1 MLRRRALAFIPL
13 LVLMGLGG
21 CGHSSS
27 GTGPGPV
34 PTPPGNSV
42 TFVVF
47 YDENANGVA
56 EVGEVARVPDVEV
69 DVGGRTARSEK
80 GTGRAVV
87 TAVPAGTYPVSV
99 RADTLPP
106 FYAAGAPVS
115 VQVPMAEGSQ
125 VFVALVLP
133 IGANQPNQYNAFGDS
148 IPRGDGSTDGR
159 GYPARLQAK
168 LQAHFGAASM
178 RNRGAEATNSFEGVE
193 RVKRNLNNDAYV
205 LILYGTNDWNIPE
218 CQGVPPCQVADN
230 LRAIVEDVKAVR
242 SLPFIATLTPA
253 NPAVNPGRN
262 QWISAVNDSIKSMA
276 RQEGAFLVDL
286 YQAFQQQG
294 GDPSRF
300 FSDDVHPNDAGYE
313 VIATGFFEA
322 IAHGRAVPG
331 SSAAEEHAFG
341 FVVSAP
347 RARGN

>member
-1 MLRRRALAFIPL
+1 MSRRPALLVPL
-13 LVLMGLGG
+13 LFGLGG

-27 GTGPGPV
+27 LTGPGPV
-34 PTPPGNSV
+34 PTPPGNDV
-42 TFVVF
+42 ALVVF
-47 YDENANGVA
+47 YDENANGTA
-56 EVGEVARVPDVEV
+56 EVSEVARVPDVEV
-69 DVGGRTARSEK
+69 SVGGRTARSDK

-87 TAVPAGTYPVSV
+87 AGVPAGTYQVGV

-106 FYAAGAPVS
+106 FYAAGAPVT
-115 VQVPMAEGSQ
+115 VQAPMAVGSQ
-125 VFVALVLP
+125 VFVPLVLP
-133 IGANQPNQYNAFGDS
+133 IGTNQPNQYMAFGDS
-148 IPRGDGSTDGR
+148 ITRGDGSTDGR

-168 LQAHFGAASM
+168 LQTQFGVASM

-218 CQGVPPCQVADN
+218 CQGAPPCQVADN
-230 LRAIVEDVKAVR
+230 LRVIVEDVKAVH

-262 QWISAVNDSIKSMA
+262 QWIAAVNDWIKAMA

-294 GDPSRF
+294 GDLSRF

-322 IAHGRAVPG
+322 IAHGRATPASTAG
-331 SSAAEEHAFG
+331 DGPAFG
-341 FVVSAP
+341 FAAP
-347 RARGN
+347 VRHARRD